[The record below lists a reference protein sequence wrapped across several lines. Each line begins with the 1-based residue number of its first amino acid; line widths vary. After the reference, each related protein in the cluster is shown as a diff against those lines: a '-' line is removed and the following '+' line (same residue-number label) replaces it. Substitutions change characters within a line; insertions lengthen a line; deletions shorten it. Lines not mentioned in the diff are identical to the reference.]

1 MVETVIG
8 ELAIERGFFMQVKDL
23 IETINVFNANII
35 FDKPD
40 DVKDDILAGNSPLY
54 FTPVEG
60 KERKKY
66 ENITNKQQ
74 FISTTAAIYV
84 IDLSVR
90 ELVNIFECDG
100 SGIYEFTNTVIDP
113 YCSEKYRG
121 ILYM

>member
-1 MVETVIG
+1 
-8 ELAIERGFFMQVKDL
+8 MQVKDL

-74 FISTTAAIYV
+74 FRSTTAAIHV

-100 SGIYEFTNTVIDP
+100 SGIYARI
-113 YCSEKYRG
+113 
-121 ILYM
+121 